1 MDHAYSDNQA
11 PSETLE
17 QTRAGRGGV
26 VDDRV
31 LDDRVVD
38 DGVVDDGA
46 VDSSGIIPFAD
57 EPINDGQAPADLGED
72 TLASGDRCE
81 IDILD
86 GLLDD
91 TFDDAA
97 ARGSV
102 VDRELGLDEQTVP
115 AREGQ
120 YLCPCCGSGA
130 TRVVRVRIV
139 NHAGWAAVCAVCA
152 ASLLEKLP
160 GTIVGGMVKPSRK
173 RRIKAI
179 RAGRSASKSGESGG
193 PAARGFRGGA
203 AEGYRRVG

>member
-31 LDDRVVD
+31 VD
-38 DGVVDDGA
+38 GRLVDDGA

-57 EPINDGQAPADLGED
+57 EPSASDPINDGRARADQDGD

-91 TFDDAA
+91 TLDDAA

-102 VDRELGLDEQTVP
+102 VDRELGLDEPTVP